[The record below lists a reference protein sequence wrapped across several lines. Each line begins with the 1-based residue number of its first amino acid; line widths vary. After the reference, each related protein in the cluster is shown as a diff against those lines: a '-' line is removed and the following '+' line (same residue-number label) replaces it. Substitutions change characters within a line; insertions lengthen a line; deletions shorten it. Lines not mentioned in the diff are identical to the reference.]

1 MCQAPAKCCLFILLL
16 CPSCKVEITAP
27 LYRGHFGED
36 WTKTST
42 LTTFT
47 TTSLTSTPYPM
58 AQSFSICSQSFSK
71 PQAHW
76 DIPLLKTFF
85 SESLPRLLG
94 EKFKAL
100 NIARDAAWIVWFP
113 KALQLH
119 VTHYL
124 LVLGSKCLVSPNTQA
139 PSCLRAFAQL
149 FHCLYCLISTHP
161 FKFTFPR
168 KPSITFPPLSYFGIH
183 IFIIIRVDHRKLP
196 IVDHFGPMPVA
207 ISSSST

>member
-71 PQAHW
+71 PQANW

-139 PSCLRAFAQL
+139 PSCLRAFAQAAP
-149 FHCLYCLISTHP
+149 ST
-161 FKFTFPR
+161 
-168 KPSITFPPLSYFGIH
+168 
-183 IFIIIRVDHRKLP
+183 
-196 IVDHFGPMPVA
+196 
-207 ISSSST
+207 